1 MQWTEQDQATLSSLN
16 ELVKAHGY
24 EGPRRDD
31 DDDSGDDDGGD
42 DDGIA
47 LAVLTDVGEV
57 ATAATAAAVPATL
70 DAALDRSGWAWV
82 HVHDLRCLPRVAARV
97 GMHEACVPVVSS
109 DRSCQSTQLDTRD
122 GVLYSVCFFRLVNET
137 NSSSGIM
144 INSSSSGSA
153 DSRDTVG
160 ADRPQACSMV
170 KLFVYVAHGVLVTC
184 EMETAQPQLLPPPP
198 MTMAAPSSSSR
209 RGAVADVA
217 ASEVEMRPLGA
228 AGATEAD
235 LETEGRFA
243 PPGGAVAAL
252 ADRVLRCCR
261 HKGGGSSG
269 HNDRYSRYGL
279 GLAVVEL
286 FEEALRLQ
294 APLAALSLR
303 GIAHYQRQ
311 LAALAATHS
320 TAADVLMHLKVRA
333 LEGALVLL
341 RRQVREALLLLL
353 RVAGPDHDLDVAGG
367 GEEDDVGG
375 DGHAPPSTP
384 VAEGRKGAGGAPQPL
399 SAEGGW
405 RVHRRSDAS
414 ASDANL
420 YPRRSPRGRG
430 RAYGFLCQ
438 GPRGPELVPFVSV
451 ACDAHRLA
459 LVALDHALADAASCH
474 ADMNAVT
481 ELKAARTQ
489 VVLSL
494 FATVFLPMTF
504 LTGYAGRVCCQHVPL
519 ASLPSRPLPPPLQV
533 LRDELPAGRR
543 LQHRPAK
550 RPPRPP
556 ALRRHVRGHRGPHA
570 RVLRLQRLHRAAR
583 HLGGAAQ
590 RALPSGTGFR
600 PVEEAWRAG
609 GLGGAAPC
617 LGDCGLGGKPLLARC
632 SWQHGQQRQRWWR

>member
-1 MQWTEQDQATLSSLN
+1 
-16 ELVKAHGY
+16 
-24 EGPRRDD
+24 
-31 DDDSGDDDGGD
+31 
-42 DDGIA
+42 
-47 LAVLTDVGEV
+47 
-57 ATAATAAAVPATL
+57 
-70 DAALDRSGWAWV
+70 
-82 HVHDLRCLPRVAARV
+82 
-97 GMHEACVPVVSS
+97 MHEACVPVVSS
-109 DRSCQSTQLDTRD
+109 DRSGQSTQLDTRD
-122 GVLYSVCFFRLVNET
+122 GVLYSVCFFRMVNEIDST
-137 NSSSGIM
+137 
-144 INSSSSGSA
+144 SGSA

-170 KLFVYVAHGVLVTC
+170 KLFVYVALGVLVTC
-184 EMETAQPQLLPPPP
+184 EVETAQPQPLPPPP
-198 MTMAAPSSSSR
+198 PTTMAAPSSSSR

-243 PPGGAVAAL
+243 PPGGAVAAV

-261 HKGGGSSG
+261 HKGGGGGSSGG

-341 RRQVREALLLLL
+341 RRQVREALLLLQ

-367 GEEDDVGG
+367 GSEEDGGG
-375 DGHAPPSTP
+375 DGHAPLSTP
-384 VAEGRKGAGGAPQPL
+384 VAEGRKGAGGAPQPS

-405 RVHRRSDAS
+405 RAHRQPDASS
-414 ASDANL
+414 ASDATS
-420 YPRRSPRGRG
+420 YPRRSPRGRGRG

-438 GPRGPELVPFVSV
+438 GPRGAELVPFVSV

-504 LTGYAGRVCCQHVPL
+504 LTGYAGRVSCQHVPVL
-519 ASLPSRPLPPPLQV
+519 APLTPV
-533 LRDELPAGRR
+533 TAAAAGT
-543 LQHRPAK
+543 
-550 RPPRPP
+550 
-556 ALRRHVRGHRGPHA
+556 
-570 RVLRLQRLHRAAR
+570 
-583 HLGGAAQ
+583 
-590 RALPSGTGFR
+590 TG
-600 PVEEAWRAG
+600 
-609 GLGGAAPC
+609 
-617 LGDCGLGGKPLLARC
+617 
-632 SWQHGQQRQRWWR
+632 